1 MARCRVILRL
11 CLLEDVI
18 CTGFCMLIVFL
29 FGDRLIALINDDSE
43 VIRLGYIR
51 ASIVFCAYIFSLSY
65 DVMSGYLRG
74 FGISF
79 LPSLLTIL
87 GVCGVR
93 FLWVAFVFPVYH
105 DLPIIGMIIFLFLGL
120 ALGSNVVIA
129 QSIGRRDTEGV
140 KKAVHTAVL
149 LSLIIGIAVA
159 VFAQF
164 AVVPILGLLEIPAEV
179 LPSAVMYLRIYF
191 LGMPI
196 ILLYNFEAAIFRS
209 IGETQK
215 PLMALIAA
223 SLVNIVLDLFFVCVC
238 KLDVTGVAIATVLA
252 NAVSALILLRLLLKT
267 DSIIKLEWNKLH
279 LDMPTLKEIVSIGLP
294 AGIQG
299 AVFSLANV
307 VIQGAIN
314 SLGTEV
320 IAASSASL
328 ILEMVAF
335 SIFSSFT
342 QACTTF
348 VGQNYGARQMA
359 RCRVILRLCL
369 LEDVICTGFCM
380 LIGQTFVMHKFS
392 YAAHAVTAHLAFAAV
407 SVEHTHFEVSNVRF
421 ANADKTVTANTKA
434 SMTYIFGNSARVR
447 QHLLGAVYIDII
459 ITSTMHFCKFY
470 FHGPSSF
477 ESSLLIITKIY

>member
-1 MARCRVILRL
+1 MRTSMDMLNGSLWDKILKFSMPVAATAILEQFFTATDVVIAGNFANSDRTATMAAVG
-11 CLLEDVI
+11 
-18 CTGFCMLIVFL
+18 T
-29 FGDRLIALINDDSE
+29 
-43 VIRLGYIR
+43 
-51 ASIVFCAYIFSLSY
+51 
-65 DVMSGYLRG
+65 
-74 FGISF
+74 
-79 LPSLLTIL
+79 
-87 GVCGVR
+87 
-93 FLWVAFVFPVYH
+93 

-348 VGQNYGARQMA
+348 VGQNYGARHMA

-380 LIGQTFVMHKFS
+380 LIVFLFGDRLIALINDDSEVIRLGYIRASIVFCAYIFSLLYDVMSGYLRGFGISFLPSLLTILGVCGVRFLWVAFVFPVYHDFRTLMYVYPVS
-392 YAAHAVTAHLAFAAV
+392 MGVTAVLIFAALMWCRP
-407 SVEHTHFEVSNVRF
+407 SKRF
-421 ANADKTVTANTKA
+421 A
-434 SMTYIFGNSARVR
+434 
-447 QHLLGAVYIDII
+447 
-459 ITSTMHFCKFY
+459 
-470 FHGPSSF
+470 
-477 ESSLLIITKIY
+477 

>member
-1 MARCRVILRL
+1 MAAVG
-11 CLLEDVI
+11 
-18 CTGFCMLIVFL
+18 T
-29 FGDRLIALINDDSE
+29 
-43 VIRLGYIR
+43 
-51 ASIVFCAYIFSLSY
+51 
-65 DVMSGYLRG
+65 
-74 FGISF
+74 
-79 LPSLLTIL
+79 
-87 GVCGVR
+87 
-93 FLWVAFVFPVYH
+93 

-267 DSIIKLEWNKLH
+267 NSIIKLEWSKLH

-369 LEDVICTGFCM
+369 LEDVICTGICM
-380 LIGQTFVMHKFS
+380 LIVFLFGDRLIALINDDSEVIRLGYIRASIVFCAYIFSLSYDVMSGYLRGFGISFLPSLLTILGVCGVRFLWVAFVFPVYHDFRTLMYVYPVS
-392 YAAHAVTAHLAFAAV
+392 MGVTAVLIFAALMWCRP
-407 SVEHTHFEVSNVRF
+407 SKRF
-421 ANADKTVTANTKA
+421 A
-434 SMTYIFGNSARVR
+434 
-447 QHLLGAVYIDII
+447 
-459 ITSTMHFCKFY
+459 
-470 FHGPSSF
+470 
-477 ESSLLIITKIY
+477 

>member
-1 MARCRVILRL
+1 MAAVG
-11 CLLEDVI
+11 
-18 CTGFCMLIVFL
+18 T
-29 FGDRLIALINDDSE
+29 
-43 VIRLGYIR
+43 
-51 ASIVFCAYIFSLSY
+51 
-65 DVMSGYLRG
+65 
-74 FGISF
+74 
-79 LPSLLTIL
+79 
-87 GVCGVR
+87 
-93 FLWVAFVFPVYH
+93 

-267 DSIIKLEWNKLH
+267 DSIIKLEWSKLH
-279 LDMPTLKEIVSIGLP
+279 IDMPILKEVVRIGLP

-380 LIGQTFVMHKFS
+380 LIVFLFGDRLIALINDDSEVIRLGYIRASIVFCAYIFSLSYDVMSGYLRGFGISFLPSLLTILGVCGVRFLWVAFVFPVYHDFCTLMYVYPVS
-392 YAAHAVTAHLAFAAV
+392 MGVTAVLIFAALMWCRP
-407 SVEHTHFEVSNVRF
+407 SKRF
-421 ANADKTVTANTKA
+421 A
-434 SMTYIFGNSARVR
+434 
-447 QHLLGAVYIDII
+447 
-459 ITSTMHFCKFY
+459 
-470 FHGPSSF
+470 
-477 ESSLLIITKIY
+477 

>member
-1 MARCRVILRL
+1 MAAVG
-11 CLLEDVI
+11 
-18 CTGFCMLIVFL
+18 T
-29 FGDRLIALINDDSE
+29 
-43 VIRLGYIR
+43 
-51 ASIVFCAYIFSLSY
+51 
-65 DVMSGYLRG
+65 
-74 FGISF
+74 
-79 LPSLLTIL
+79 
-87 GVCGVR
+87 
-93 FLWVAFVFPVYH
+93 

-380 LIGQTFVMHKFS
+380 LIVFLFGDRLIALINDDSEVIRLGYIRASIVFCAYIFSLSYDVMSGYLRGFGISFLPSLLTILGVCGVRFLWVAFVFPVYHDFRTLMYVYHVS
-392 YAAHAVTAHLAFAAV
+392 MGVTAVLIFAALMWCRP
-407 SVEHTHFEVSNVRF
+407 SKRF
-421 ANADKTVTANTKA
+421 A
-434 SMTYIFGNSARVR
+434 
-447 QHLLGAVYIDII
+447 
-459 ITSTMHFCKFY
+459 
-470 FHGPSSF
+470 
-477 ESSLLIITKIY
+477 

>member
-1 MARCRVILRL
+1 M
-11 CLLEDVI
+11 
-18 CTGFCMLIVFL
+18 
-29 FGDRLIALINDDSE
+29 
-43 VIRLGYIR
+43 
-51 ASIVFCAYIFSLSY
+51 
-65 DVMSGYLRG
+65 
-74 FGISF
+74 
-79 LPSLLTIL
+79 
-87 GVCGVR
+87 
-93 FLWVAFVFPVYH
+93 
-105 DLPIIGMIIFLFLGL
+105 GL

-129 QSIGRRDTEGV
+129 QSIGKRDTEGV

-238 KLDVTGVAIATVLA
+238 KLDVAGVAIATVLA

-267 DSIIKLEWNKLH
+267 DSIIKLEWSRLH
-279 LDMPTLKEIVSIGLP
+279 IDMPILKEIVRIGLP

-359 RCRVILRLCL
+359 RCRKILRLCL
-369 LEDVICTGFCM
+369 LEDAICTGFCM
-380 LIGQTFVMHKFS
+380 LIVFIFGDRLIALINDDSEVIRLGYIRASIVFCAYIFSLSYDVMSGYLRGFGISFLPSLLTILGVCGVRFLWVAFVFPVYHDFRTLMYVYPVS
-392 YAAHAVTAHLAFAAV
+392 MGVTAVLIFAALMWCRP
-407 SVEHTHFEVSNVRF
+407 SKRF
-421 ANADKTVTANTKA
+421 A
-434 SMTYIFGNSARVR
+434 
-447 QHLLGAVYIDII
+447 
-459 ITSTMHFCKFY
+459 
-470 FHGPSSF
+470 
-477 ESSLLIITKIY
+477 

>member
-1 MARCRVILRL
+1 MAAVG
-11 CLLEDVI
+11 
-18 CTGFCMLIVFL
+18 T
-29 FGDRLIALINDDSE
+29 
-43 VIRLGYIR
+43 
-51 ASIVFCAYIFSLSY
+51 
-65 DVMSGYLRG
+65 
-74 FGISF
+74 
-79 LPSLLTIL
+79 
-87 GVCGVR
+87 
-93 FLWVAFVFPVYH
+93 

-164 AVVPILGLLEIPAEV
+164 AVVPILGLLEIPEEV

-380 LIGQTFVMHKFS
+380 LIVFLFGDRLIALINDDSEVIRLGYIRASIVFCAYIFSLSYDVMSGYLRGFGISFLPSLLTILGVCGVRFLWVAFVFPVYHDFRTLMYVYPVS
-392 YAAHAVTAHLAFAAV
+392 MGVTAVLIFAALMWCRP
-407 SVEHTHFEVSNVRF
+407 SKKF
-421 ANADKTVTANTKA
+421 A
-434 SMTYIFGNSARVR
+434 
-447 QHLLGAVYIDII
+447 
-459 ITSTMHFCKFY
+459 
-470 FHGPSSF
+470 
-477 ESSLLIITKIY
+477 

>member
-1 MARCRVILRL
+1 MAAVG
-11 CLLEDVI
+11 
-18 CTGFCMLIVFL
+18 T
-29 FGDRLIALINDDSE
+29 
-43 VIRLGYIR
+43 
-51 ASIVFCAYIFSLSY
+51 
-65 DVMSGYLRG
+65 
-74 FGISF
+74 
-79 LPSLLTIL
+79 
-87 GVCGVR
+87 
-93 FLWVAFVFPVYH
+93 

-252 NAVSALILLRLLLKT
+252 NAVSALILLRLLLQT

-369 LEDVICTGFCM
+369 LEDVFCTGICM
-380 LIGQTFVMHKFS
+380 LIVFLFGDRLIALINDDSEVIRLGYIRASIVFCAYIFSLSYDVMSGYLRGFGISFLPSLLTILGVCGVRFLWVAFVFPVYHDFRTLMYVYPVS
-392 YAAHAVTAHLAFAAV
+392 MGVTAVLIFAALMWCRP
-407 SVEHTHFEVSNVRF
+407 SKRF
-421 ANADKTVTANTKA
+421 A
-434 SMTYIFGNSARVR
+434 
-447 QHLLGAVYIDII
+447 
-459 ITSTMHFCKFY
+459 
-470 FHGPSSF
+470 
-477 ESSLLIITKIY
+477 

>member
-1 MARCRVILRL
+1 MRTSMDMLNGSLWDKIFKFSMPVAATAILEQFFTATDVVIAGNFANSDRTAAMAAVG
-11 CLLEDVI
+11 
-18 CTGFCMLIVFL
+18 T
-29 FGDRLIALINDDSE
+29 
-43 VIRLGYIR
+43 
-51 ASIVFCAYIFSLSY
+51 
-65 DVMSGYLRG
+65 
-74 FGISF
+74 
-79 LPSLLTIL
+79 
-87 GVCGVR
+87 
-93 FLWVAFVFPVYH
+93 

-149 LSLIIGIAVA
+149 LSLIIGITVA

-164 AVVPILGLLEIPAEV
+164 AVVPILDLLEIPAEV

-267 DSIIKLEWNKLH
+267 DSIIKLEWSKLH

-359 RCRVILRLCL
+359 RCRKVLRLCL
-369 LEDVICTGFCM
+369 LEDVICTVIVFLFGDRLIALINDDSEVIRLGYIRASIVFCAYIFSLSYDVMSGYLRGFGISFLPSLLTILGVCGVRF
-380 LIGQTFVMHKFS
+380 LWVAFVFPVYHDFRTLMYVYPVS
-392 YAAHAVTAHLAFAAV
+392 MGVTAVLIFAALMWCRP
-407 SVEHTHFEVSNVRF
+407 SKRF
-421 ANADKTVTANTKA
+421 A
-434 SMTYIFGNSARVR
+434 
-447 QHLLGAVYIDII
+447 
-459 ITSTMHFCKFY
+459 
-470 FHGPSSF
+470 
-477 ESSLLIITKIY
+477 

>member
-1 MARCRVILRL
+1 MRTSMDMLNGSLWDKILKFSMPVAATAILEQFFTATDVVIA
-11 CLLEDVI
+11 
-18 CTGFCMLIVFL
+18 GNFANS
-29 FGDRLIALINDDSE
+29 DRTAAMPA
-43 VIRLGYIR
+43 VG
-51 ASIVFCAYIFSLSY
+51 
-65 DVMSGYLRG
+65 
-74 FGISF
+74 
-79 LPSLLTIL
+79 T
-87 GVCGVR
+87 
-93 FLWVAFVFPVYH
+93 

-380 LIGQTFVMHKFS
+380 LIVFLFGDRLIALINDDSEVIRLGYIRASIVFCAYIFSLSYDVMSGYLRGFGISFLPSLLTILGVCGVRFLWVAFVFPVYHDFRTLMYVYPVS
-392 YAAHAVTAHLAFAAV
+392 MGVTAVLIFAALMWCRP
-407 SVEHTHFEVSNVRF
+407 SKRF
-421 ANADKTVTANTKA
+421 A
-434 SMTYIFGNSARVR
+434 
-447 QHLLGAVYIDII
+447 
-459 ITSTMHFCKFY
+459 
-470 FHGPSSF
+470 
-477 ESSLLIITKIY
+477 

>member
-1 MARCRVILRL
+1 MAAVG
-11 CLLEDVI
+11 
-18 CTGFCMLIVFL
+18 T
-29 FGDRLIALINDDSE
+29 
-43 VIRLGYIR
+43 
-51 ASIVFCAYIFSLSY
+51 
-65 DVMSGYLRG
+65 
-74 FGISF
+74 
-79 LPSLLTIL
+79 
-87 GVCGVR
+87 
-93 FLWVAFVFPVYH
+93 

-267 DSIIKLEWNKLH
+267 DSIIKLEWSKLH

-348 VGQNYGARQMA
+348 VGQNYGARQLA
-359 RCRVILRLCL
+359 RCRKILRLCL
-369 LEDVICTGFCM
+369 LEDAICTGFCM
-380 LIGQTFVMHKFS
+380 LIVFLFGDRLIALINDDSEVIRLGYIRASIVFCAYIFSLSYDVMSGYLRGFGISFLPSLLTILGICGVRFLWVAFVFPVYHDFRTLMYVYPVS
-392 YAAHAVTAHLAFAAV
+392 MGVTAVLIFAALMWCRP
-407 SVEHTHFEVSNVRF
+407 SKRF
-421 ANADKTVTANTKA
+421 AK
-434 SMTYIFGNSARVR
+434 
-447 QHLLGAVYIDII
+447 II
-459 ITSTMHFCKFY
+459 
-470 FHGPSSF
+470 
-477 ESSLLIITKIY
+477 

>member
-1 MARCRVILRL
+1 MRTSMDMLNGSLWDKILKFSMPVAATAILEQFFTATDVVIAGNFANSDKTAARPAVG
-11 CLLEDVI
+11 
-18 CTGFCMLIVFL
+18 T
-29 FGDRLIALINDDSE
+29 
-43 VIRLGYIR
+43 
-51 ASIVFCAYIFSLSY
+51 
-65 DVMSGYLRG
+65 
-74 FGISF
+74 
-79 LPSLLTIL
+79 
-87 GVCGVR
+87 
-93 FLWVAFVFPVYH
+93 

-223 SLVNIVLDLFFVCVC
+223 RLVNIVLDLFFVCVC

-267 DSIIKLEWNKLH
+267 DSIIKLEWSKLH

-328 ILEMVAF
+328 ILEMVVF

-348 VGQNYGARQMA
+348 VGQNYGARQLA
-359 RCRVILRLCL
+359 RCRKILRLCL
-369 LEDVICTGFCM
+369 LEDVICTGICM
-380 LIGQTFVMHKFS
+380 LIVFLFGDRLIALINDDSEVIRLGYIRASIVFCAYIFSLSYDVMSGYLRGFGISFLPSLLTILGVCGVRFLWVAFVFPVYHDFRTLMYVYPVS
-392 YAAHAVTAHLAFAAV
+392 MGVTAVLIFAALMWCRP
-407 SVEHTHFEVSNVRF
+407 SKRF
-421 ANADKTVTANTKA
+421 A
-434 SMTYIFGNSARVR
+434 
-447 QHLLGAVYIDII
+447 
-459 ITSTMHFCKFY
+459 
-470 FHGPSSF
+470 
-477 ESSLLIITKIY
+477 

>member
-1 MARCRVILRL
+1 MRTSMDMLNGSLWDKIFKFSMPVAATAILEQFFTATDVVIA
-11 CLLEDVI
+11 
-18 CTGFCMLIVFL
+18 GNFANS
-29 FGDRLIALINDDSE
+29 DRTAAMPA
-43 VIRLGYIR
+43 VG
-51 ASIVFCAYIFSLSY
+51 
-65 DVMSGYLRG
+65 
-74 FGISF
+74 
-79 LPSLLTIL
+79 T
-87 GVCGVR
+87 
-93 FLWVAFVFPVYH
+93 

-380 LIGQTFVMHKFS
+380 LIVFLFGDRLIALINDDSEVIRLGYIRASIVFCAYIFSLLYDVMSGYLRGFGISFLPSLLTILGVCGVRFLWVAFVFPVYHDFRTLMYVYPVS
-392 YAAHAVTAHLAFAAV
+392 MGVTAVLIFVALMWCRP
-407 SVEHTHFEVSNVRF
+407 SKRF
-421 ANADKTVTANTKA
+421 A
-434 SMTYIFGNSARVR
+434 
-447 QHLLGAVYIDII
+447 
-459 ITSTMHFCKFY
+459 
-470 FHGPSSF
+470 
-477 ESSLLIITKIY
+477 

>member
-1 MARCRVILRL
+1 MRTSMDMLNGSLWDKIFKFSMPVAATAILEQFFTATDVVIAGNFANSDRTAAMAAVG
-11 CLLEDVI
+11 
-18 CTGFCMLIVFL
+18 T
-29 FGDRLIALINDDSE
+29 
-43 VIRLGYIR
+43 
-51 ASIVFCAYIFSLSY
+51 
-65 DVMSGYLRG
+65 
-74 FGISF
+74 
-79 LPSLLTIL
+79 
-87 GVCGVR
+87 
-93 FLWVAFVFPVYH
+93 

-179 LPSAVMYLRIYF
+179 LPSAVMYLRIYL

-238 KLDVTGVAIATVLA
+238 KLDVAGVAIATVLA

-267 DSIIKLEWNKLH
+267 DSIIKLEWSK

-348 VGQNYGARQMA
+348 VGQNYGARQLA
-359 RCRVILRLCL
+359 RCRKILRLCL
-369 LEDVICTGFCM
+369 LEDVICTGICM
-380 LIGQTFVMHKFS
+380 LIVFLFGDRLIELINDDSEVIRLGYIRASIVFCAYIFSLSYDVMSGYLRGFGISFLPSLLTILGVCGVRFLWVAFVFPVYHDFRTLMYVYPVS
-392 YAAHAVTAHLAFAAV
+392 MGVTAVLIFAALMWCRP
-407 SVEHTHFEVSNVRF
+407 SKRF
-421 ANADKTVTANTKA
+421 A
-434 SMTYIFGNSARVR
+434 
-447 QHLLGAVYIDII
+447 
-459 ITSTMHFCKFY
+459 
-470 FHGPSSF
+470 
-477 ESSLLIITKIY
+477 

>member
-1 MARCRVILRL
+1 MRTSMDMLNGSLWDKIFKFSMPVAATAILEQFFTATDVVIAGNFANSDRTAAMAAVG
-11 CLLEDVI
+11 
-18 CTGFCMLIVFL
+18 T
-29 FGDRLIALINDDSE
+29 
-43 VIRLGYIR
+43 
-51 ASIVFCAYIFSLSY
+51 
-65 DVMSGYLRG
+65 
-74 FGISF
+74 
-79 LPSLLTIL
+79 
-87 GVCGVR
+87 
-93 FLWVAFVFPVYH
+93 

-267 DSIIKLEWNKLH
+267 NSIIKLEWSKLH

-359 RCRVILRLCL
+359 RCREILRLCL

-380 LIGQTFVMHKFS
+380 LIVFLFGDRLIALINDDSEVIRLGYIRAATVFCAYIFSLSYDVMSGYLRGFGISFLPSLLTILGGCGVRFLWVAFVFPVYHDFRTLMYVYPVS
-392 YAAHAVTAHLAFAAV
+392 MGVTAVLIFAALMWCRP
-407 SVEHTHFEVSNVRF
+407 SKRF
-421 ANADKTVTANTKA
+421 A
-434 SMTYIFGNSARVR
+434 
-447 QHLLGAVYIDII
+447 
-459 ITSTMHFCKFY
+459 
-470 FHGPSSF
+470 
-477 ESSLLIITKIY
+477 

>member
-1 MARCRVILRL
+1 MRTSMDMLNGSLWDKILKFSMPVAATAILEQFFTATDVVIAGNFANSDRTAAMAAVG
-11 CLLEDVI
+11 
-18 CTGFCMLIVFL
+18 T
-29 FGDRLIALINDDSE
+29 
-43 VIRLGYIR
+43 
-51 ASIVFCAYIFSLSY
+51 
-65 DVMSGYLRG
+65 
-74 FGISF
+74 
-79 LPSLLTIL
+79 
-87 GVCGVR
+87 
-93 FLWVAFVFPVYH
+93 

-179 LPSAVMYLRIYF
+179 LPSAVIYLRIFF

-238 KLDVTGVAIATVLA
+238 KLDVAGVAIATVLA

-267 DSIIKLEWNKLH
+267 DSIIKLEWSRLH
-279 LDMPTLKEIVSIGLP
+279 IDMPTLKEIVSIGLP

-342 QACTTF
+342 QA
-348 VGQNYGARQMA
+348 
-359 RCRVILRLCL
+359 
-369 LEDVICTGFCM
+369 
-380 LIGQTFVMHKFS
+380 
-392 YAAHAVTAHLAFAAV
+392 
-407 SVEHTHFEVSNVRF
+407 
-421 ANADKTVTANTKA
+421 
-434 SMTYIFGNSARVR
+434 
-447 QHLLGAVYIDII
+447 
-459 ITSTMHFCKFY
+459 
-470 FHGPSSF
+470 
-477 ESSLLIITKIY
+477 

>member
-1 MARCRVILRL
+1 MRTSMDMLNGSLWDKIFKFSMPVAATAILEQFFTATDVVIAGNFANSDRTAAMA
-11 CLLEDVI
+11 
-18 CTGFCMLIVFL
+18 
-29 FGDRLIALINDDSE
+29 
-43 VIRLGYIR
+43 
-51 ASIVFCAYIFSLSY
+51 
-65 DVMSGYLRG
+65 
-74 FGISF
+74 
-79 LPSLLTIL
+79 
-87 GVCGVR
+87 GVGT
-93 FLWVAFVFPVYH
+93 

-380 LIGQTFVMHKFS
+380 LIVFLFGDRLIALINDDSEVIRLGYIRASIVFCAYIFSLSYDVMSGYLRGFGISFLPSLLTILGVCGVRFLWVAFVFPVYHDFRTLMYVYPVS
-392 YAAHAVTAHLAFAAV
+392 MGVTAVLIFAALMWCRP
-407 SVEHTHFEVSNVRF
+407 SKRF
-421 ANADKTVTANTKA
+421 A
-434 SMTYIFGNSARVR
+434 
-447 QHLLGAVYIDII
+447 
-459 ITSTMHFCKFY
+459 
-470 FHGPSSF
+470 
-477 ESSLLIITKIY
+477 

>member
-1 MARCRVILRL
+1 MRTSMDMLNGSLWDKILKFSMPVAATAILEQFFTATDVVIAGNFANSDRTAAMA
-11 CLLEDVI
+11 
-18 CTGFCMLIVFL
+18 
-29 FGDRLIALINDDSE
+29 
-43 VIRLGYIR
+43 
-51 ASIVFCAYIFSLSY
+51 
-65 DVMSGYLRG
+65 
-74 FGISF
+74 
-79 LPSLLTIL
+79 
-87 GVCGVR
+87 GVGT
-93 FLWVAFVFPVYH
+93 

-120 ALGSNVVIA
+120 DLGSNVVIA

-267 DSIIKLEWNKLH
+267 DSIIKLEWSKLH

-348 VGQNYGARQMA
+348 VGQNYGARQLA
-359 RCRVILRLCL
+359 RCRKILRLCL
-369 LEDVICTGFCM
+369 LEDVICTGICM
-380 LIGQTFVMHKFS
+380 LIVFLFGDRLIALINDDSEVIRLGYIRAATVFCAYIFSLTYDVMSGYLRGFGISFLPSLLTILGVCGVRFLWVAFVFPVYHDFRTLMYVYPVS
-392 YAAHAVTAHLAFAAV
+392 MGVTAVLIFAALMWCRP
-407 SVEHTHFEVSNVRF
+407 SKRF
-421 ANADKTVTANTKA
+421 A
-434 SMTYIFGNSARVR
+434 
-447 QHLLGAVYIDII
+447 
-459 ITSTMHFCKFY
+459 
-470 FHGPSSF
+470 
-477 ESSLLIITKIY
+477 

>member
-1 MARCRVILRL
+1 MRTSMDMLNGSLWDKIFKFSMPVAATAILEQFFTATDVVIA
-11 CLLEDVI
+11 
-18 CTGFCMLIVFL
+18 GNFANS
-29 FGDRLIALINDDSE
+29 DRTAAMPA
-43 VIRLGYIR
+43 VG
-51 ASIVFCAYIFSLSY
+51 
-65 DVMSGYLRG
+65 
-74 FGISF
+74 
-79 LPSLLTIL
+79 T
-87 GVCGVR
+87 
-93 FLWVAFVFPVYH
+93 

-129 QSIGRRDTEGV
+129 QSIGKRDTEGV

-223 SLVNIVLDLFFVCVC
+223 SMVNIVLDLFFVCVC
-238 KLDVTGVAIATVLA
+238 KLDVAGVAIATVLA

-267 DSIIKLEWNKLH
+267 DSIIKLEWSRLH
-279 LDMPTLKEIVSIGLP
+279 IDMPILKEIVRIGLP

-359 RCRVILRLCL
+359 RCRKILRLCL
-369 LEDVICTGFCM
+369 LEDAICTGFCM
-380 LIGQTFVMHKFS
+380 LIVFLFGDRLIALINDDSEVIRLGYIRASIVFCAYIFSLSYDVMSGYLRGFGISFLPSLLTILGVCGVRFLWVAFVFPVYHDFRTLMYVYPVS
-392 YAAHAVTAHLAFAAV
+392 MGVTAVLIFAALMWCRP
-407 SVEHTHFEVSNVRF
+407 SKRF
-421 ANADKTVTANTKA
+421 A
-434 SMTYIFGNSARVR
+434 
-447 QHLLGAVYIDII
+447 
-459 ITSTMHFCKFY
+459 
-470 FHGPSSF
+470 
-477 ESSLLIITKIY
+477 

>member
-1 MARCRVILRL
+1 MRTSMDMLNGSLWDKIFKFSMPVAATAILEQFFTATDVVIAGNFANSDRTAAMAAVG
-11 CLLEDVI
+11 
-18 CTGFCMLIVFL
+18 T
-29 FGDRLIALINDDSE
+29 
-43 VIRLGYIR
+43 
-51 ASIVFCAYIFSLSY
+51 
-65 DVMSGYLRG
+65 
-74 FGISF
+74 
-79 LPSLLTIL
+79 
-87 GVCGVR
+87 
-93 FLWVAFVFPVYH
+93 

-267 DSIIKLEWNKLH
+267 NSIIKLEWSKLH

-299 AVFSLANV
+299 A
-307 VIQGAIN
+307 GAIN

-359 RCRVILRLCL
+359 RCREILRLCL

-380 LIGQTFVMHKFS
+380 LIVFLFGDRLIALINDDSEVIRLGYIRASIVFCAYIFSLSYDVMSGYLRGFGISFLPSLLTILGVCGVRFLWVAFVFPVYHDFRTLMYVYPVS
-392 YAAHAVTAHLAFAAV
+392 MGVTAVLIFAALMWCRP
-407 SVEHTHFEVSNVRF
+407 SKRF
-421 ANADKTVTANTKA
+421 A
-434 SMTYIFGNSARVR
+434 
-447 QHLLGAVYIDII
+447 
-459 ITSTMHFCKFY
+459 
-470 FHGPSSF
+470 
-477 ESSLLIITKIY
+477 

>member
-1 MARCRVILRL
+1 MRTSMDMLNGSLWDKIFKFSMPVAATAILEQFFTATDVVIAGNFANSDRTAAMARVG
-11 CLLEDVI
+11 
-18 CTGFCMLIVFL
+18 T
-29 FGDRLIALINDDSE
+29 
-43 VIRLGYIR
+43 
-51 ASIVFCAYIFSLSY
+51 
-65 DVMSGYLRG
+65 
-74 FGISF
+74 
-79 LPSLLTIL
+79 
-87 GVCGVR
+87 
-93 FLWVAFVFPVYH
+93 

-223 SLVNIVLDLFFVCVC
+223 SLVNIVLDLCFVCVC

-279 LDMPTLKEIVSIGLP
+279 LDMPTMKEIVSIGLP

-380 LIGQTFVMHKFS
+380 LIVFLFGDRLIALINDDSEVIRLGYIRASIVFCAYIFSLSYDVMSGYLRGFGISFLPSLLTILGVCGVRFLWVAFVFPVYHDFRTLMYVYPVS
-392 YAAHAVTAHLAFAAV
+392 MGVTAVLIFAALMWCRP
-407 SVEHTHFEVSNVRF
+407 SKRF
-421 ANADKTVTANTKA
+421 A
-434 SMTYIFGNSARVR
+434 
-447 QHLLGAVYIDII
+447 
-459 ITSTMHFCKFY
+459 
-470 FHGPSSF
+470 
-477 ESSLLIITKIY
+477 

>member
-1 MARCRVILRL
+1 MMYNVVSGILRG
-11 CLLEDVI
+11 V
-18 CTGFCMLIVFL
+18 
-29 FGDRLIALINDDSE
+29 GDSKTPL
-43 VIRLGYIR
+43 
-51 ASIVFCAYIFSLSY
+51 
-65 DVMSGYLRG
+65 
-74 FGISF
+74 
-79 LPSLLTIL
+79 
-87 GVCGVR
+87 
-93 FLWVAFVFPVYH
+93 
-105 DLPIIGMIIFLFLGL
+105 
-120 ALGSNVVIA
+120 
-129 QSIGRRDTEGV
+129 
-140 KKAVHTAVL
+140 
-149 LSLIIGIAVA
+149 
-159 VFAQF
+159 
-164 AVVPILGLLEIPAEV
+164 
-179 LPSAVMYLRIYF
+179 YF
-191 LGMPI
+191 L
-196 ILLYNFEAAIFRS
+196 LFS
-209 IGETQK
+209 S
-215 PLMALIAA
+215 AL
-223 SLVNIVLDLFFVCVC
+223 NIVLDLFFVCVC

-380 LIGQTFVMHKFS
+380 LIVFLFGDRLIALINDDSEVIRLGYIRASIVFCAYIFSLSYDVMSGYLRGFGISFLPSLLTILGVCGVRFLWVAFVFPVYHDFRTLMYVYPVS
-392 YAAHAVTAHLAFAAV
+392 MGVTAVLIFAALMWCRP
-407 SVEHTHFEVSNVRF
+407 SKRF
-421 ANADKTVTANTKA
+421 A
-434 SMTYIFGNSARVR
+434 
-447 QHLLGAVYIDII
+447 
-459 ITSTMHFCKFY
+459 
-470 FHGPSSF
+470 
-477 ESSLLIITKIY
+477 

>member
-1 MARCRVILRL
+1 MRTSMDMLNGSLWDKILKFSMPVAATAILEQFFTATDVVIA
-11 CLLEDVI
+11 
-18 CTGFCMLIVFL
+18 GNFAN
-29 FGDRLIALINDDSE
+29 GDRTAAMAA
-43 VIRLGYIR
+43 VG
-51 ASIVFCAYIFSLSY
+51 
-65 DVMSGYLRG
+65 
-74 FGISF
+74 
-79 LPSLLTIL
+79 T
-87 GVCGVR
+87 
-93 FLWVAFVFPVYH
+93 

-164 AVVPILGLLEIPAEV
+164 AIVPILDLLEIPAEV

-299 AVFSLANV
+299 AVFS
-307 VIQGAIN
+307 
-314 SLGTEV
+314 
-320 IAASSASL
+320 SASL

-342 QACTTF
+342 QACPTF
-348 VGQNYGARQMA
+348 VGQNYGARQLT
-359 RCRVILRLCL
+359 RCREILRLCL

-380 LIGQTFVMHKFS
+380 LIVFIFGDKLIALINDDSEVIRLGYIRDSIVFCAYIFSLSYDVMSGYLRGFGISFLPSLLTILGVCGVRFLWVAFVFPVYHDFRTLMYVYPVS
-392 YAAHAVTAHLAFAAV
+392 MGVTAVLIFAALMWCRP
-407 SVEHTHFEVSNVRF
+407 SKRF
-421 ANADKTVTANTKA
+421 A
-434 SMTYIFGNSARVR
+434 
-447 QHLLGAVYIDII
+447 
-459 ITSTMHFCKFY
+459 
-470 FHGPSSF
+470 
-477 ESSLLIITKIY
+477 